1 VSEFALPDGI
11 VGSEHLGVRVFCV
24 AAHDPQQLGDQI
36 ALVLG
41 EHLDPNDE
49 LHITYGALQTGWQH
63 DPGRAGWLGRQPH
76 TQLFLEYTA
85 LLVLRAAPAE
95 EGR

>member
-1 VSEFALPDGI
+1 MSEFAQPDGI

-24 AAHDPQQLGDQI
+24 AAPDPQQLANQV

-41 EHLDPNDE
+41 EHLAAADE
-49 LHITYGALQTGWQH
+49 MHVTYNALQTGWQH
-63 DPGRAGWLGRQPH
+63 HPGRTGWLGREPH

-85 LLVLRAAPAE
+85 LIVLRASAPEA
-95 EGR
+95 GR